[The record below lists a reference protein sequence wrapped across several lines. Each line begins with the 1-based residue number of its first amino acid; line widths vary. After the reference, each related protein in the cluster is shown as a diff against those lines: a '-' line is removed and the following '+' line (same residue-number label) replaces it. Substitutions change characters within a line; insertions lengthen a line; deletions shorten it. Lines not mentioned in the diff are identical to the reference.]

1 VRGAEIETHP
11 VTGVRLVLGRL
22 AAASFA
28 LLLAVPTA
36 RAQNLVD
43 ICRRASR
50 PTTGAWARYR
60 FEGGRENGATMRM
73 AIVGTESHGDTTYL
87 WVEVAAHGFAMG
99 GSRGGSGG
107 GDTLTMIS
115 KMLVPGVGPGMA
127 SPRAAVMK
135 FGTLPAMEMP
145 MGMPGGNRSSPGA
158 DALRACAEAKVVGW
172 ESVTVPA
179 GTFRALHVRNAD
191 GRGESWVVPDLPFA
205 IVKVTRGNDN
215 GAMNDMVL
223 LAHGS
228 GARSEITET
237 PQPFD
242 PRMFGQMMQ
251 QREHH

>member
-1 VRGAEIETHP
+1 M
-11 VTGVRLVLGRL
+11 LGRL

-28 LLLAVPTA
+28 LLLAVPAA
-36 RAQNLVD
+36 RARNLVD

-50 PTTGAWARYR
+50 PPVGAWARYR
-60 FEGGRENGATMRM
+60 FEGGRESGATIRM

-87 WVEVAAHGFAMG
+87 WVEVAGHGFHMG
-99 GSRGGSGG
+99 GARNEGG
-107 GDTLTMIS
+107 GDTLTMIN

-127 SPRAAVMK
+127 SPRAMIMK
-135 FGTLPAMEMP
+135 IGTLPAMEMP
-145 MGMPGGNRSSPGA
+145 MGMPGGNRSSPGT

-179 GTFRALHVRNAD
+179 GTFRALHVRNAER
-191 GRGESWVVPDLPFA
+191 GGESWVVPDLPFA
-205 IVKVTRGNDN
+205 MVKVTSGREN

-237 PQPFD
+237 PQPFN
-242 PRMFGQMMQ
+242 PQAFGQMMMQ
-251 QREHH
+251 QRQHH